1 MTRAVRAVD
10 GAPSAKPEDTF
21 SLYDAEEAVLT
32 RSEAMLA
39 GLTDVA
45 GGVKALAD
53 AYRRG
58 YRERRRLVRL
68 SDRMQLDLQK
78 ANQALAEQRRD
89 LQVLNAALSSEIE
102 HRTRLE
108 AELRSLADTDDL
120 TGALARRRFMEIA
133 AREWLRHERAG
144 APVCILMLDL
154 DRFKLLNDSFGHAAG
169 DAALVAFVATC
180 RANLRTLDV
189 IGRTGGEEFAVVLP
203 DTTLEAGYAFA
214 ERLREAVAATPVP
227 GVEAGV
233 TITVSI
239 GAAQAWRGE
248 SLESAMQR
256 ADAALYAAKREG
268 RNRVGLEP
276 DGAPS
281 QSAHS

>member
-58 YRERRRLVRL
+58 YREQRRLVRL